1 MAVETLEKL
10 KTAVLEYD
18 GEQASDLA
26 RKVLE
31 EDIDPIEAIDALTEA
46 IRLVGDGFGRGEL
59 WLPELVGAASAMKS
73 AMPILEDAIQRE
85 GKKREAVGTVVI
97 GTVFGDIHDIGKNMV
112 STLLTADGFIVHDLG
127 INIAAEEFVQAIK
140 RYKPDI
146 LAMSA
151 LMTMTAPELGKVIN
165 SLKEEGLRNQVKV
178 MVGGAAI
185 TREFARKIGAD
196 GYEPTVRGAVELAK
210 RLSTRTER
218 L

>member
-151 LMTMTAPELGKVIN
+151 LLTTTSYEQMNVIAK
-165 SLKEEGLRNQVKV
+165 LKSEGLRDQVRI
-178 MVGGAAI
+178 MVGGGAI
-185 TREFARKIGAD
+185 TQVFADTIGAD
-196 GYEPTVRGAVELAK
+196 GYNPTAPGAARLAR
-210 RLSTRTER
+210 RLIGK
-218 L
+218 